1 MDSEWMLMKGLNLN
15 TRSSTVHLPLTLTHH
30 QDGLIHTF
38 PLQAPAELNYSPR
51 GGAMS
56 VAVSTGSFHFDDVSN
71 IFTIIEI
78 GKMLGLEQKISGT

>member
-15 TRSSTVHLPLTLTHH
+15 TRSSTVRLPLTLTHH

-38 PLQAPAELNYSPR
+38 PLQSPAEHNYSPR
-51 GGAMS
+51 GAMS
-56 VAVSTGSFHFDDVSN
+56 VAVSTGSFHFGDVSN

-78 GKMLGLEQKISGT
+78 GKMLGLEQKIPGT